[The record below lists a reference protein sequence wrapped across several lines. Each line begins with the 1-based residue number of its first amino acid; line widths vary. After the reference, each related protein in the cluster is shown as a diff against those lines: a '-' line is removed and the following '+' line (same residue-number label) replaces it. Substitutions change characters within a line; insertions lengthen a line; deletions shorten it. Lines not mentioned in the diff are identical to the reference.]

1 MRVRPLWFTFHNYF
15 VSYIMDILFRG
26 KNAGFINK
34 LYTDY
39 LIPFYFYLLIY
50 ILVISL
56 LIPLAGTL

>member
-34 LYTDY
+34 LYTDD